1 MNQLHYFRR
10 MSFPSS
16 FPSSIVSHPIVSNLT
31 SKSMNEYI
39 IIMTLINDQH
49 TIMNQHIE
57 GQRLAVAACE
67 IGERVSNVEVWVA
80 KSSKSK
86 HIRSGHT
93 HTPQSKFLTA
103 YMSKVVHRIR
113 RNSYP
118 NIQFA
123 CQHVLMQ
130 T

>member
-57 GQRLAVAACE
+57 GQRVAVAACE
-67 IGERVSNVEVWVA
+67 IRERVSNL
-80 KSSKSK
+80 
-86 HIRSGHT
+86 G
-93 HTPQSKFLTA
+93 FG
-103 YMSKVVHRIR
+103 
-113 RNSYP
+113 
-118 NIQFA
+118 
-123 CQHVLMQ
+123 
-130 T
+130 